1 MNKKWL
7 LTLSLTTTMAA
18 VAACGDA
25 ENSGEENNAEEPT
38 QEEEPAENSEAS
50 EDNEASQD
58 GEETAEQPEMPE
70 PDLEDIPDVVAE
82 VNEEEILKEEFETNY
97 KGQFMQAV
105 QQSQMTGKEVD
116 QDQLKV
122 QIAENMV
129 GTELLVQEAENEGY
143 DSSEEEVNETLDEIV
158 AQNGLES
165 NDDFFSALE
174 EQGTGEEEVMSQIEM
189 QVKVDQLIESVSG
202 DIEPTEEE
210 LKEAYE
216 QVKAQQEQMG
226 EDAEVPSFEEVK
238 PDLKEQLIMQ
248 KQGEETQKL
257 IEKLREEAD
266 VTINL

>member
-7 LTLSLTTTMAA
+7 LTLSLATTVAV
-18 VAACGDA
+18 VAACGGA
-25 ENSGEENNAEEPT
+25 ENSGEEKKKEEPS
-38 QEEEPAENSEAS
+38 QEEEPAEN
-50 EDNEASQD
+50 NEASQD

-82 VNEEEILKEEFETNY
+82 VNGEEILKEEFETSY
-97 KGQFMQAV
+97 EGQFMQAV
-105 QQSQMTGKEVD
+105 QQSQMTGEEVD

-122 QIAENMV
+122 EIVENMV
-129 GTELLVQEAENEGY
+129 GSELLVQEAENEGF
-143 DSSEEEVNETLDEIV
+143 DSSEEEVNKTLDEIV

-165 NDDFFSALE
+165 KEDFFSALE

-189 QVKVDQLIESVSG
+189 QVKVDQLIASVSG
-202 DIEPTEEE
+202 DIEPTEKE

-216 QVKAQQEQMG
+216 KLEAQQEQMG
-226 EDAEVPSFEEVK
+226 EDAEVPSFDEVK

-248 KQGEETQKL
+248 KQGEEAQKL